1 MTPGAPPRR
10 RSTVTGFVFVTG
22 STLVGG
28 VLGAVL
34 IALAARRGEIG
45 EIAAY
50 TVMSG
55 VLALVGVAVGG
66 GGSMLYLGGTD
77 GDRQAVRSQR
87 VLAVL
92 PALVV
97 AALAVLAVYGPRGY
111 PAAALLATA
120 ATFVANNLAELPLAQ
135 LHRDLRFHLIA
146 APTLTGKVVALA
158 AFAVGLPVTGALL
171 VGAVVNLAAFEAIAG
186 RSGLVAALLRD
197 RPTRAAALRAFR
209 SGRGLYA
216 YTLAELFALRVP
228 GLGLS
233 LVVPVAVM
241 GVFGAVAT
249 AFQAVLTVFQ
259 SGLNMVLSLRAQATG
274 RRSDAELLT
283 LGAGLLATV
292 VITAA
297 APWLTA
303 RVLGLAPPEAAEWL
317 RVLGLALPFFLVN
330 RIAATH
336 AIGDGHHGRAAGI
349 AAGLAVSTTA
359 ALAVTT
365 TIAGATGGALATLLG
380 EAGVAVAL
388 LGVRLG
394 ARR

>member
-1 MTPGAPPRR
+1 MTAPPRR
-10 RSTVTGFVFVTG
+10 RSTVTGFVLVTG

-34 IALAARRGEIG
+34 IALAAHRDEID

-77 GDRQAVRSQR
+77 ADRQAVRSQR
-87 VLAVL
+87 VLVVL
-92 PALVV
+92 PALAV
-97 AALAVLAVYGPRGY
+97 AALAVLAAYGPRGY

-146 APTLTGKVVALA
+146 APTLAGKVVALA
-158 AFAVGLPVTGALL
+158 AFALGLRVTGALL
-171 VGAVVNLAAFEAIAG
+171 VGAVVNLVAFELIAG
-186 RSGLVAALLRD
+186 RSGLAGQLRQD
-197 RPTRAAALRAFR
+197 RPTWGATRRAFR

-259 SGLNMVLSLRAQATG
+259 SGLNMVLSLRAQAPT
-274 RRSDAELLT
+274 RRSDAELLSI
-283 LGAGLLATV
+283 GAGVLATA
-292 VITAA
+292 VIAA
-297 APWLTA
+297 GAPWLTQ
-303 RVLGLAPPEAAEWL
+303 RVIGLDLPEAAEWL

-336 AIGDGHHGRAAGI
+336 AIADGHHGRAAALAG
-349 AAGLAVSTTA
+349 GLAVSTTA
-359 ALAVTT
+359 ALVAMTAL
-365 TIAGATGGALATLLG
+365 AGATGGALATLLG
-380 EAGVAVAL
+380 EAGVSAAL
-388 LGVRLG
+388 LGLWLG
-394 ARR
+394 RRSR